1 MAHNFALIL
10 RKMFGKVQYV
20 TFQIQIFQRNIQER
34 ANPDLTE
41 MSFIKE
47 DQCLK
52 ISTSTIYLY
61 MVYEF

>member
-20 TFQIQIFQRNIQER
+20 TFQIFQRNIQER
-34 ANPDLTE
+34 ANPDFTE